1 MPYEVGERNL
11 AMLQYK
17 FIVEWADGSEVRV
30 LFVLSSFILFQFI
43 LFAYRHS
50 KCSHRRSRR
59 TVGDPVGH
67 SAIARTVGI
76 NLICDVAAQLGV
88 RVPYMKEIPFG
99 SCWRRRG
106 LWRGCCE

>member
-30 LFVLSSFILFQFI
+30 LSLLSSFILFQFI
-43 LFAYRHS
+43 LFAYRHC
-50 KCSHRRSRR
+50 KCSHRRSRS

-67 SAIARTVGI
+67 SVIARTVGI
-76 NLICDVAAQLGV
+76 NLICDVVAQLGV